1 MFGAPP
7 WRVEA
12 AGGGGE
18 EGRVQVAKNV
28 RFGVRRTPA
37 PERFSAEV
45 FRSMEAETMKLPP
58 VEPLMR
64 SLIPLLL
71 LAACSA
77 GSESAAAPQ
86 ASATRP
92 FQVRPIAKFDE
103 PWAMT
108 FLPGSGQALIT
119 EKAGKLKLLW
129 SDTGRV
135 SDVAGVPPV
144 DYGGQLGLGDVVL
157 HPDFARNRLVYLD
170 RSEPGLGDTRGPVV
184 ARARLS
190 AGSQAPRLE
199 GLQVIWRA
207 EKTDGRAHHSHRIA
221 FAPDG
226 HLFITSGERFKFTPA
241 QDLNSS
247 LGKVIR
253 LNDDGSVPADNP
265 FASRGGVAATVW
277 SYGHRN
283 LLGLAFDAQGRLW
296 EDEMGPKGGDEVN
309 LIEKGRNYGWPIVSN
324 GDNYDGSPIPDHPTR
339 PEFQAPKIWWNP
351 SISPSSLMIYSGSL
365 FPQWRGSALIGA
377 LSGKA
382 LIRIALDGASA
393 RKADQWDMGERIRE
407 VEQGPDGSIYLLEDK
422 KGGRL
427 LKLIPAR

>member
-1 MFGAPP
+1 
-7 WRVEA
+7 
-12 AGGGGE
+12 
-18 EGRVQVAKNV
+18 
-28 RFGVRRTPA
+28 
-37 PERFSAEV
+37 
-45 FRSMEAETMKLPP
+45 MEAEPYEPSAGLPK
-58 VEPLMR
+58 EPLMR
-64 SLIPLLL
+64 RFLPFLL

-77 GSESAAAPQ
+77 GAGGDAAAAPQ
-86 ASATRP
+86 GSARP
-92 FQVRPIAKFDE
+92 FRVQEIATFDE

-108 FLPGSGQALIT
+108 FLPGTGQALIT

-135 SDVAGVPPV
+135 SDVAGVPQV

-157 HPDFARNRLVYLD
+157 HPDFAHNRLVYLSW
-170 RSEPGLGDTRGPVV
+170 SEPGPDDTRGPVV

-190 AGSQAPRLE
+190 SGPEAPRLE

-207 EKTDGRAHHSHRIA
+207 EKTDGRYHHSHRIA
-221 FAPDG
+221 FGPDG
-226 HLFITSGERFKFTPA
+226 KLFITSGERMKFTPA

-309 LIEKGRNYGWPIVSN
+309 LIERGKNYGWPIVSN

-339 PEFQAPKIWWNP
+339 PEFQAPKVWWNP
-351 SISPSSLMIYSGSL
+351 SISPSSLTIYSGSL
-365 FPQWRGSALIGA
+365 FPQWRGSAFIGA
-377 LSGKA
+377 LSGRA
-382 LIRIALDGASA
+382 LIRVALDGSSA
-393 RKADQWDMGERIRE
+393 RKAEQWDMGERIRE
-407 VEQGPDGSIYLLEDK
+407 VEQGPDGALYLLEDK
-422 KGGRL
+422 KEGRL
-427 LKLIPAR
+427 LKLTPAS

>member
-1 MFGAPP
+1 
-7 WRVEA
+7 
-12 AGGGGE
+12 
-18 EGRVQVAKNV
+18 
-28 RFGVRRTPA
+28 
-37 PERFSAEV
+37 
-45 FRSMEAETMKLPP
+45 
-58 VEPLMR
+58 MR
-64 SLIPLLL
+64 SFILLLL
-71 LAACSA
+71 LAACGTGGEA
-77 GSESAAAPQ
+77 AQGKAAAP
-86 ASATRP
+86 AGAARP
-92 FQVRPIAKFDE
+92 FQVRPIATFDE
-103 PWAMT
+103 PWAMA

-135 SDVAGVPPV
+135 SEVAGAPRV

-157 HPDFARNRLVYLD
+157 HPDFARNRLVYLSW
-170 RSEPGLGDTRGPVV
+170 SEPGPGGTRGPVV
-184 ARARLS
+184 GRARLT
-190 AGSQAPRLE
+190 AGPEAPRLE
-199 GLQVIWRA
+199 GLKVIWRA
-207 EKTDGRAHHSHRIA
+207 EKTDGRFHHSHRIA
-221 FAPDG
+221 FGPDG
-226 HLFITSGERFKFTPA
+226 KLFITSGERMKFTPA
-241 QDLNSS
+241 QDLDSS

-265 FASRGGVAATVW
+265 FAARGGVAATIW

-351 SISPSSLMIYSGSL
+351 SISPSSLMIYSGKL
-365 FPQWRGSALIGA
+365 FPQWRGSAFIGA
-377 LSGKA
+377 LSGQA
-382 LIRIALDGASA
+382 LIRIALDGTSA

-407 VEQGPDGSIYLLEDK
+407 VEQGHDGSIYLLEDK

-427 LKLIPAR
+427 LKLTPRG

>member
-1 MFGAPP
+1 
-7 WRVEA
+7 
-12 AGGGGE
+12 
-18 EGRVQVAKNV
+18 
-28 RFGVRRTPA
+28 
-37 PERFSAEV
+37 
-45 FRSMEAETMKLPP
+45 
-58 VEPLMR
+58 MR
-64 SLIPLLL
+64 SLVPFLL

-77 GSESAAAPQ
+77 GSEGAAAPQ
-86 ASATRP
+86 ASGSRP
-92 FQVRPIAKFDE
+92 FQVRPIARFDE
-103 PWAMT
+103 PWAMA
-108 FLPGSGQALIT
+108 FLPGTGQALIT

-157 HPDFARNRLVYLD
+157 HPDFARNRLVYLSW
-170 RSEPGLGDTRGPVV
+170 SEPGPNDTRGPVV
-184 ARARLS
+184 GRARLS
-190 AGSQAPRLE
+190 AGPGAPRLE

-207 EKTDGRAHHSHRIA
+207 EKTDGRFHHSHRIA
-221 FAPDG
+221 FGPDG
-226 HLFITSGERFKFTPA
+226 KLFITSGERMKFTPA
-241 QDLNSS
+241 QDLSSS

-265 FASRGGVAATVW
+265 FAYRGGVAATVW

-324 GDNYDGSPIPDHPTR
+324 GDNYDGSPIPDHPAR
-339 PEFQAPKIWWNP
+339 PEFQAPKLWWNP

-365 FPQWRGSALIGA
+365 FPQWRGSAFIGA

-382 LIRIALDGASA
+382 LIRVALDGSSA
-393 RKADQWDMGERIRE
+393 RKAEQWDMGERIRE
-407 VEQGPDGSIYLLEDK
+407 VEQGPDGSLYLLEDAP
-422 KGGRL
+422 GGRL
-427 LKLIPAR
+427 LKLIPGP